1 MARRK
6 PLRPSTKVPDR
17 ANAQRTFLES
27 RPAPSG
33 LRFNI
38 NHEVWVRLTKHG
50 EDVYDKHYLGS
61 NVPALCGHDGYVRFR
76 LWQLAAIFGGA
87 IYNGSEPVFDTEIV
101 LAADGA
107 FRPGDPVAVAVPALS
122 EPAPQDAINAP
133 AHYIEGRKYE
143 PVDVI
148 VDWGLPYLLGNVVK
162 YLSRAGR
169 KVRSSYLSD
178 LLKAEFYLKRAIAQ
192 VQDSATKAKE

>member
-1 MARRK
+1 MSTRK
-6 PLRPSTKVPDR
+6 KTGKKAATQPENV
-17 ANAQRTFLES
+17 QRTFLES

-38 NHEVWVRLTKHG
+38 NDHVWVRLTDHG
-50 EDVYDKHYLGS
+50 VEVYRAHYVGS
-61 NVPALCGHDGYVRFR
+61 NVPALCGHGEYVQFQ
-76 LWQLAAIFGGA
+76 LWELMSIFGTA
-87 IYNGSEPVFDTEIV
+87 LYTGSKLVFEMEIV
-101 LAADGA
+101 FAGDGA
-107 FRPGDPVAVAVPALS
+107 FRPGDLVAVAAPALS

-192 VQDSATKAKE
+192 VQDGAPKAKE